1 MAFPTTTI
9 TTNNLNSGTDSPS
22 LARTD
27 LLAAVTALNTIISEA
42 DTASGVALLTA
53 GGTYD
58 SAKLP
63 STFSPGT
70 TLTLAPSTGIVN
82 IQDVLRLT
90 ALPANDISGLTS
102 ALGDIALS
110 SDADGGDP
118 AICFYDGADWRYLA
132 LSSLTIL

>member
-9 TTNNLNSGTDSPS
+9 TTNNLDSGTDSPS
-22 LARTD
+22 LARVD

-53 GGTYD
+53 TGTYD

-63 STFSPGT
+63 ATFSPAA
-70 TLTLAPSTGIVN
+70 TLTLSPATGIVN
-82 IQDVLRLT
+82 IHDVLRLT
-90 ALPANDISGLTS
+90 SLQATDIAGLTS
-102 ALGDIALS
+102 TQGDIAFS
-110 SDADGGDP
+110 SDADGGSP
-118 AICFYDGADWRYLA
+118 AICFYDGSDWRYLA